1 LKAPF
6 CTIPFLEV
14 VAKANPAEERAAMKI
29 VEKRMIVVVLSNSFL
44 LVGYEAWVY
53 RYKGIGKFYG

>member
-1 LKAPF
+1 M
-6 CTIPFLEV
+6 IPLFET
-14 VAKANPAEERAAMKI
+14 VAKANPAEERAATKI
-29 VEKRMIVVVLSNSFL
+29 VEKRMSIVVFSNSFL

>member
-1 LKAPF
+1 M
-6 CTIPFLEV
+6 IPFFEV
-14 VAKANPAEERAAMKI
+14 VAKAIPAEERAATKI
-29 VEKRMIVVVLSNSFL
+29 VEKRMSIVVFSNSVL

>member
-1 LKAPF
+1 M
-6 CTIPFLEV
+6 IPFLEV

-29 VEKRMIVVVLSNSFL
+29 IEKRMIVVVFPNSFL
-44 LVGYEAWVY
+44 LIGYEAWVY